1 MTPTLPHSEHT
12 GMNTRARTASL
23 RLGSSQNQKVIE
35 ECHGLKSLDLGYFIT
50 SDLQPEHVVSSF
62 FKPPSQG

>member
-12 GMNTRARTASL
+12 GMNTRARSASL

-62 FKPPSQG
+62 LQTTLSG